1 MSDLKS
7 KNNILIQNI
16 KTDVN
21 ILKQDIFTI
30 KNDMKCIRELLDRKI
45 QEEEVIVKVKKQE
58 NREVVETKSNGWF
71 F

>member
-7 KNNILIQNI
+7 KNNALIQNV
-16 KTDVN
+16 KTDIN

-45 QEEEVIVKVKKQE
+45 QQEEVVVNIKKQE
-58 NREVVETKSNGWF
+58 VIESKSNGWF

>member
-7 KNNILIQNI
+7 KNNALIQNV
-16 KTDVN
+16 KTDIN

-45 QEEEVIVKVKKQE
+45 QQEEVVVNIKKQE
-58 NREVVETKSNGWF
+58 VVESKSNGWF

>member
-7 KNNILIQNI
+7 KNNALIQNV
-16 KTDVN
+16 KTDIN

-45 QEEEVIVKVKKQE
+45 QQEEVVVNIKKQE
-58 NREVVETKSNGWF
+58 VVESKSNGWF
-71 F
+71 Y

>member
-7 KNNILIQNI
+7 KNNVLIQNI
-16 KTDVN
+16 KTDIN
-21 ILKQDIFTI
+21 IMKQDIFTI
-30 KNDMKCIRELLDRKI
+30 KNDMKCIRDLLDCKI

-58 NREVVETKSNGWF
+58 SREVVETESSGWF

>member
-7 KNNILIQNI
+7 KNNALIQNV
-16 KTDVN
+16 KTDIN

-45 QEEEVIVKVKKQE
+45 QQEEVVVNIKKQE
-58 NREVVETKSNGWF
+58 VIESKSNGWF
-71 F
+71 Y